1 MITYH
6 SENISFNLKGKREIN
21 NWIKSVVSDLQF
33 SLKMSNYKVGNINIV
48 FCNDTY
54 LLEINQKYLN
64 HNYFTDII
72 TFDYSENGI
81 ISGDLFISVDTVKEN
96 SLKFKVSFDEEIK
109 RVIIHGVLH
118 LLGYKDKTKSEKLKM
133 KDAENMA
140 LSMIL

>member
-33 SLKMSNYKVGNINIV
+33 SLKMSNYKVGDINIV

-118 LLGYKDKTKSEKLKM
+118 LLGYKDKTKSERLKM

>member
-33 SLKMSNYKVGNINIV
+33 SLKMSNYKVGDINIV

-140 LSMIL
+140 RTMIL

>member
-33 SLKMSNYKVGNINIV
+33 SLKMTNYKVGDINIV

>member
-33 SLKMSNYKVGNINIV
+33 SLKMSNYKVGDINIV

-81 ISGDLFISVDTVKEN
+81 ISGDLFISVDTVREN

>member
-33 SLKMSNYKVGNINIV
+33 SLKMSNYKVGDINIV

-81 ISGDLFISVDTVKEN
+81 ISGDLFISVDTVKKN

>member
-33 SLKMSNYKVGNINIV
+33 SLKMSNYKVGDINIV

-81 ISGDLFISVDTVKEN
+81 ISGDLFISVDTVREN

-140 LSMIL
+140 LSMI

>member
-33 SLKMSNYKVGNINIV
+33 SLKMSNYKVGDINIV

-140 LSMIL
+140 LSMI

>member
-33 SLKMSNYKVGNINIV
+33 SLKMSNYKVGDINIV